1 MLGLGRI
8 LCYCYVWETAIF
20 GLYICINIQQVKFFV
35 SFDCLPNHKDKS
47 LTQKY
52 SRKNQGITSFH
63 IPLLYLPQDKTLDND
78 IFYMYFNFPFLLY
91 WISKLRDVCV
101 CVVCSVGSDSLGCYE
116 QQPTRLP
123 CPWDFPSKSTGVS
136 CHFLFQGIF
145 QTQDQ
150 VHVSCIA
157 GGFFTAESPG
167 KPRVRDIVAAN
178 STTSELPY

>member
-63 IPLLYLPQDKTLDND
+63 IPLQYLPQDKTLDND

-116 QQPTRLP
+116 LQPTRLP
-123 CPWDFPSKSTGVS
+123 CLWDFSSKSTGVS

-145 QTQDQ
+145 LTQKLNP
-150 VHVSCIA
+150 CI
-157 GGFFTAESPG
+157 
-167 KPRVRDIVAAN
+167 
-178 STTSELPY
+178 LHW